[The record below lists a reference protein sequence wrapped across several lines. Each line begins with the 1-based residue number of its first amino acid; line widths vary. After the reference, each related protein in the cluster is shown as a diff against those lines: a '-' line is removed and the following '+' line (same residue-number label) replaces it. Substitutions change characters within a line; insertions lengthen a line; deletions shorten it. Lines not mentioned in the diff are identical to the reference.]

1 MTFAGPIARAI
12 ENGELFLAYQP
23 QVAAA
28 TGRIVSV
35 ESLVRW
41 TDPREGKR
49 VPGDFVA
56 DAEAS
61 GEIALLGAFVMRRA
75 CRDALAW
82 PGLVV
87 AVNASP
93 LQFCRPDFV
102 PLVRETLAT
111 SGLPARRL
119 EIEVTEGT
127 CFTDLALAIAE
138 LEELRA
144 MGVRIALDDFG
155 TGYASLSLLRALPL
169 DKVKIDRS
177 FVEDFASQEGRAWLR
192 AFTEIA
198 RARLLAITAEG
209 VQTHEQ
215 AAFLTE
221 IGVDY
226 LQGYLYAKALS
237 AEDLTRRLAAEPNGE
252 PETP

>member
-1 MTFAGPIARAI
+1 MTIVAPLARAI
-12 ENGELFLAYQP
+12 EKGELFLAYQP

-41 TDPREGKR
+41 TDPQSGER

-61 GEIALLGAFVMRRA
+61 GEIAILGAFVMRRA

-102 PLVRETLAT
+102 PLVREALDT
-111 SGLPARRL
+111 SGLPAHRL

-138 LEELRA
+138 LEELRT

-177 FVEDFASQEGRAWLR
+177 FVEDFASEEGRVWLR
-192 AFTEIA
+192 AFAEIA
-198 RARLLAITAEG
+198 RARHLAITAEG
-209 VQTHEQ
+209 VQTREQ
-215 AAFLTE
+215 AEFLTS
-221 IGVDY
+221 IGIDY

-237 AEDLTRRLAAEPNGE
+237 AEELSRRLVEAP
-252 PETP
+252 